1 MPVRAPPLTVLPACG
16 VNKPFTVIVPAMLK
30 LLLPVTPFVLLIV
43 RLFKAVIL
51 DGMFT
56 PTELPP
62 NDNEEE
68 EVVIKLVAVPAI
80 VGPFKVNVFAP
91 KVKVGAEGSGKKRQL
106 VYGCTK
112 SPSGGEQ

>member
-1 MPVRAPPLTVLPACG
+1 M
-16 VNKPFTVIVPAMLK
+16 NKPFTVIVPAMLK

-80 VGPFKVNVFAP
+80 VGPLKVNVFDP
-91 KVKVGAEGSGKKRQL
+91 TVKVPLLKVKVPATLTSPPSVTPLAL
-106 VYGCTK
+106 VIVRLL
-112 SPSGGEQ
+112 